1 MWKECIFQMSNKRK
15 RCILLCAGA
24 LVLAAIFAVILFWGA
39 SPKSEAPKIG
49 FIMTGSAEDI
59 GWNGMH
65 YSGISAAC
73 DTLGAELLIKENIDE
88 GTGQCAEAIKQLAA
102 DGAKMIVL
110 SSYSY
115 PAEAQ
120 SVIESYPDI
129 AFYGISAEYYA
140 DNMTSFFGRMYQAR
154 YLAGI
159 IAGMQTK
166 TNKIGYVAAMLNS
179 EVNRGINAFALG
191 VKSVAPD
198 AEVKVYWTGSWD
210 DEAKET
216 KAAQLLIEDGADVLA
231 YHQNQPYTA
240 YAADKAG
247 VFSIGYN
254 QAVDGLSDKYLTA
267 AVWDYEELYSRI
279 VKELLQGKPNSVTR
293 HWFGIETGA
302 VGLSELSPL
311 VSEQTKNA
319 VNSAI
324 EDMTNGKDVFSG
336 VIYDNNG
343 NLRCNEDESISDDTL
358 LTGMDWFVDGVSFYE

>member
-1 MWKECIFQMSNKRK
+1 MSNRKK

-24 LVLAAIFAVILFWGA
+24 VVLAAIFAVILLFGG
-39 SPKSEAPKIG
+39 SPKAEAPKIG
-49 FIMTGSAEDI
+49 FIMTGSTEDI

-65 YSGISAAC
+65 YSGIRSAC
-73 DTLGAELLIKENIDE
+73 DTLGAELIIKEHIGE
-88 GTGQCAEAIKQLAA
+88 GTGQCTEAIDQLAA
-102 DGAKMIVL
+102 EGAKMIVL

-115 PAEAQ
+115 PAEAAT
-120 SVIESYPDI
+120 VIESYPDI

-159 IAGMQTK
+159 IAGMHTES
-166 TNKIGYVAAMLNS
+166 NKIGYVAAMPNS

-198 AEVKVYWTGSWD
+198 AEVKVYWTYSWD

-216 KAAQLLIEDGADVLA
+216 QAAQLLIEDGADVLT

-247 VFSIGYN
+247 VYSIGYN
-254 QAVDGLSDKYLTA
+254 QAVDSLSEKYLTA
-267 AVWDYEELYSRI
+267 AVWDYEALYSKI

-302 VGLSELSPL
+302 VGLSEFSPL

-319 VNSAI
+319 VDAAM
-324 EDMTNGKDVFSG
+324 ERMTNGNDVFSG

-343 NLRCNEDESISDDTL
+343 TLRCNEDESISDDTL